1 MHWRIILFYYVSWIN
16 KYTFS
21 SWDLG
26 LCRLQRLRKADIWLW
41 GTCLQNI
48 NFYSFHEIYVS
59 YVFIFPF
66 FPVSNIKKN
75 SDTENTN
82 RDDKNSS
89 NPNFLMLTIINLIL
103 RSNYWS
109 AKLSQEIY
117 VTFLIKIQKPFCRS
131 WCRISFEITTQ
142 ILVNTNKLT
151 YGKA

>member
-1 MHWRIILFYYVSWIN
+1 LIAELVKFVMDKMAL
-16 KYTFS
+16 KQFS
-21 SWDLG
+21 
-26 LCRLQRLRKADIWLW
+26 
-41 GTCLQNI
+41 
-48 NFYSFHEIYVS
+48 
-59 YVFIFPF
+59 F

-131 WCRISFEITTQ
+131 
-142 ILVNTNKLT
+142 
-151 YGKA
+151 